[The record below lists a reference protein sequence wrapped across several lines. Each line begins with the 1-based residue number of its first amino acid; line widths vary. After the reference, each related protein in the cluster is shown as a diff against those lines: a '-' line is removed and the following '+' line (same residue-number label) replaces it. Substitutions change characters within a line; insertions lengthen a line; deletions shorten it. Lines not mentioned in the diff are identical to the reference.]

1 MCRRCLVTRVA
12 VGPSLHEGGERQED
26 IHESEGEGWARKLS
40 QACAHVCVCMRAGL
54 RAGGGRLLPYEGCRR
69 SQPRRERAAA
79 EPQLLSIRGSRAMR
93 YAGLGCGRSLRDRR
107 SGEARAYMQVEGTW
121 VQSPTQRKRCC
132 RGEEQLG
139 NKS

>member
-1 MCRRCLVTRVA
+1 MVRGFESCHVCRRCLVTRVA

-40 QACAHVCVCMRAGL
+40 QACAHVCVCLGAGL

-79 EPQLLSIRGSRAMR
+79 EPQRLSIRGSRAMR

-107 SGEARAYMQVEGTW
+107 SGEARAYASGRHLAAVTHAAEALLQG
-121 VQSPTQRKRCC
+121 
-132 RGEEQLG
+132 
-139 NKS
+139 